1 MLAPSRIETE
11 RLVIRCWQP
20 EDAAGLKQVI
30 DRNLDHLRP
39 WMPWVAHEPEPLQQK
54 TERLREFR
62 AMFERDEDLIYAIFD
77 AADSEVLGGTGLHP
91 RTGPEAREVGYW
103 IGREHEGQGLIT
115 ESTAALTRVGF
126 ELLALDRIEIHC
138 DPRNVRSA
146 AIPRRLGYEHEA
158 TLRRRLADA
167 DGSLRDVMIWTLF
180 ADRYRRSPAAST
192 PLEAYADDRRQL
204 L

>member
-1 MLAPSRIETE
+1 MLAPARIETE

-77 AADSEVLGGTGLHP
+77 SADSEVLGGTGLHP
-91 RTGPEAREVGYW
+91 RAGPEAREVGYLD
-103 IGREHEGQGLIT
+103 GKQRTRGQGPDHRKHRGT
-115 ESTAALTRVGF
+115 HPSRF

-146 AIPRRLGYEHEA
+146 AVPERLGYERERPSGA
-158 TLRRRLADA
+158 
-167 DGSLRDVMIWTLF
+167 VW
-180 ADRYRRSPAAST
+180 PT
-192 PLEAYADDRRQL
+192 PTGRFTMS
-204 L
+204 